1 MSNPVDQRQV
11 VLLKSRKTNN
21 RFYTLVEPDSGL
33 KNADTVDD
41 FPPELVLGIAYPC
54 LEDGL
59 NDFAVIRTTF
69 ETIDVFPD
77 DEELRVEL
85 MGIIT
90 DARRKLV
97 DRLEELRD
105 CVARGQ
111 AHFLGTDYGEFKD
124 RIVHLATKGAIRR
137 TLDNMMKV
145 DVFESVAK
153 VEHGSGGGMAD
164 PMYRHE
170 FLEANSLATM
180 QAMEPRAFIARL
192 FQDVLD
198 AVNNDENYQNRYT
211 FDRHVFQKFIAVMF
225 VNYSTTDPEY
235 YGTNRD
241 DYGVSSDK
249 DMQETP
255 LYQAVGAGLRAFE
268 RGQMGKVRGPLEDGG
283 EEDLTFLFSDESGGL
298 SPKLAEAGH
307 TVQLPFG
314 APERMLME
322 PLVVL
327 SDAIRLLKH
336 VDHPRSPEVQRLATT
351 AARQLFK
358 NLQELQILSP
368 LAKDPIEDVDS

>member
-21 RFYTLVEPDSGL
+21 RFYTLVPPDSGL
-33 KNADTVDD
+33 KNADTVDEFSPD
-41 FPPELVLGIAYPC
+41 LVLGIAYPC

-85 MGIIT
+85 MGIIK
-90 DARRKLV
+90 DARGKLV

-105 CVARGQ
+105 CISRGQ

-124 RIVHLATKGAIRR
+124 RILHLATKGAIRR

-145 DVFESVAK
+145 DVFESVSK
-153 VEHGSGGGMAD
+153 FEHGPGGGMAD

-170 FLEANSLATM
+170 FLPENALAMM
-180 QAMEPRAFIARL
+180 QALEPRAFISRL

-198 AVNNDENYQNRYT
+198 SVNNDENYESRYT
-211 FDRHVFQKFIAVMF
+211 FDRHAFQKFIAVMF

-268 RGQMGKVRGPLEDGG
+268 RGVMGKMRSEPGA
-283 EEDLTFLFSDESGGL
+283 EEDLTFLFSEEGGSL

-314 APERMLME
+314 APERLLME
-322 PLVVL
+322 PLIIL
-327 SDAIRLLKH
+327 GDAIRLLKH
-336 VDHPRSPEVQRLATT
+336 VDHPRSPEVQRLATM
-351 AARQLFK
+351 AAKQLFK

-368 LAKDPIEDVDS
+368 LAKDPVEDVES

>member
-1 MSNPVDQRQV
+1 MSNPGDQRQV

-21 RFYTLVEPDSGL
+21 RFYTIVEPDSGL

-77 DEELRVEL
+77 DEELRIEL
-85 MGIIT
+85 MDIIK

-105 CVARGQ
+105 CVASGQ

-124 RIVHLATKGAIRR
+124 RILHLATKGAIRR

-153 VEHGSGGGMAD
+153 VEHGNGGGMAD

-170 FLEANSLATM
+170 FLRENPLDSMHSL
-180 QAMEPRAFIARL
+180 EPRAFIARL

-198 AVNNDENYQNRYT
+198 AVNDNGNYQNRYT

-268 RGQMGKVRGPLEDGG
+268 RGQLGKVRAPIQGA
-283 EEDLTFLFSDESGGL
+283 EEDLSFLFSEEGDAL
-298 SPKLAEAGH
+298 APKLAEAGH

-322 PLVVL
+322 PLVIL
-327 SDAIRLLKH
+327 GDAIRLLKH
-336 VDHPRSPEVQRLATT
+336 VDHPRSPEIQRLATT
-351 AARQLFK
+351 AAKQLFK

-368 LAKDPIEDVDS
+368 LAKDPIEDIDS

>member
-77 DEELRVEL
+77 DDELRVEL
-85 MGIIT
+85 MGIIA
-90 DARRKLV
+90 DARGKLV

-105 CVARGQ
+105 CVASGQ

-153 VEHGSGGGMAD
+153 AEQSATGGMAD

-170 FLEANSLATM
+170 FLLQNALGAM
-180 QAMEPRAFIARL
+180 QPMEPRAFIARL

-198 AVNNDENYQNRYT
+198 AVNDDGNYQNRYT

-255 LYQAVGAGLRAFE
+255 LYQAVAAGLRAFE
-268 RGQMGKVRGPLEDGG
+268 RGVMGRMRSEPPV
-283 EEDLTFLFSDESGGL
+283 EEDLSFLFSDEGDAL

-314 APERMLME
+314 AAERMLME

-327 SDAIRLLKH
+327 GDAIRLLNH
-336 VDHPRSPEVQRLATT
+336 VDHPRAPEVQRLAKT
-351 AARQLFK
+351 AVRQLFK

-368 LAKDPIEDVDS
+368 LAKDPIEDVES